1 MEDLTILGKFKS
13 VKALKEAYDN
23 LQREFTKK
31 CQKLSQMMEAK
42 EDNFEAKQDGQ
53 AEETLSGK
61 NALPKPSISQAVF
74 TMIDE
79 DNSEDKNLQKA
90 QVDEVIPQKLQSKIP
105 SGVDN
110 LDGSVPKTP
119 DDNPCLT
126 IDEVFAEKYLLNNPE
141 FMELVLKRY
150 LKQFSTCVAPSVI
163 GGSGTFSLTP
173 PTKPSSITEA
183 GLLASRL
190 FDR

>member
-1 MEDLTILGKFKS
+1 MDDLTILGKFKS

-31 CQKLSQMMEAK
+31 CQKLSQMMEQK
-42 EDNFEAKQDGQ
+42 EDNLTAKQDGQ

-61 NALPKPSISQAVF
+61 NALPKPLTNQAVF
-74 TMIDE
+74 TTIDE
-79 DNSEDKNLQKA
+79 DISKDKNLQNS
-90 QVDEVIPQKLQSKIP
+90 QVNEVIPQKLQSIIP

-141 FMELVLKRY
+141 FMELALKRY
-150 LKQFSTCVAPSVI
+150 LKQFSTCSAPMVI

-183 GLLASRL
+183 GMLASRL
-190 FDR
+190 FDK

>member
-1 MEDLTILGKFKS
+1 MDDLTILGKFKS

-42 EDNFEAKQDGQ
+42 EDNLTAKQDGQ
-53 AEETLSGK
+53 AEETLSK
-61 NALPKPSISQAVF
+61 ETSLPKPSISQAVF

-79 DNSEDKNLQKA
+79 ECKDKNLQDC
-90 QVDEVIPQKLQSKIP
+90 QVDEVIPQKLQSSIP

-141 FMELVLKRY
+141 FMELALKRY
-150 LKQFSTCVAPSVI
+150 LKQYSTCSAPMVI

-183 GLLASRL
+183 GMLASRL